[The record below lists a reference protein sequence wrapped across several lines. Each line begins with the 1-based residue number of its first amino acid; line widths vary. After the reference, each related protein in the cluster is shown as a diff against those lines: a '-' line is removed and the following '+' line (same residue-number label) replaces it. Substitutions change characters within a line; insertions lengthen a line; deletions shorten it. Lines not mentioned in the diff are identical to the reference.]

1 MKILIMFILMITH
14 HDDNRTANATT
25 LITPPDPASAS
36 VLGLRDRGGE
46 AKMEL
51 ASAASKHE
59 VQWEVLEFKA

>member
-1 MKILIMFILMITH
+1 MKILILFILMITH
-14 HDDNRTANATT
+14 HDDNRTANAT

-46 AKMEL
+46 ANMEL

-59 VQWEVLEFKA
+59 VQWEVLGFKA